1 MFSTTQDIFYVVA
14 SVCLLVVSGFL
25 VYALFYFS
33 QLMKSSNEVV
43 VDVKEKIEKATSIVE
58 FIKSKALSL
67 GMKGLMMILD
77 KAKEKGK
84 KRKASDE

>member
-1 MFSTTQDIFYVVA
+1 MFSSTQDIFYLVA
-14 SVCLLVVSGFL
+14 SICLAVVSGFL
-25 VYALFYFS
+25 CYALYWWAT
-33 QLMKSSNEVV
+33 LGKNSNTVV
-43 VDVKEKIEKATSIVE
+43 EDVRDKIEKASSIVE